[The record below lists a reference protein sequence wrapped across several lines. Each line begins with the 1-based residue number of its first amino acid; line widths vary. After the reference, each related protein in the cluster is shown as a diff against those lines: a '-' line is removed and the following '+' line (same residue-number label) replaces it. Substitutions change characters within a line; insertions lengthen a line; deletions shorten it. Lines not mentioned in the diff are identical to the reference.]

1 MRISAAGLACAA
13 LLGCSGVPGPFGTDG
28 TEDVVFEGAE
38 AFSRGELLEVIRNDL
53 ERYRADPRPS
63 ALDDAAFRLI
73 HHYQIAGYATVS
85 VQFDTEGGRVVFRIR
100 EGPRYTLG
108 RVRFRGNEAFTD
120 DELRAALPRPLLGGA
135 LPYTGAAV
143 EMLAAEVRAA
153 YLERGHLDVV
163 VQDPRLE
170 IDPGEHRVDV
180 TVRIREGPR
189 YRFSGFEG
197 VEAYPEL
204 ARALGERAGE
214 HYAASLPARAEAAA
228 AEFFRERGH
237 PFVRVAAEAK
247 PDRAAARAAVAVH
260 VEPGPAAR
268 VTGVRVEGAERVR
281 EGFVRARADLEVG
294 GPFRASDL
302 REAEERLLRTGLFRT
317 VHVSPGA
324 FRQETGELV
333 VDVALEEAPAGEAA
347 FLAGYGSLD
356 GPRVGVEGSY
366 RNLFGGS
373 EFVRLA
379 GTVSLLGFRG
389 DAEAGVSYFLGTE
402 LRPGL
407 SAYYEDREFP
417 SFEAFSY
424 GGAASLSYPLL
435 PDLQATGGARYARIR
450 TVEVDAELPPEDLLD
465 FNYVA
470 MFLQLTWDRRDHRVL
485 PTRGFLLSGL
495 GELSDKSF
503 GSDVQFLRGSGRG
516 VVLVPLPWDLVLA
529 ASLQGG
535 VIVPIDETEL
545 IPIALRYFAGG
556 TSTVR
561 GFRADTLGPKA
572 DGEPLGG
579 EVYLALQ
586 TELRFPIWRELH
598 GAVFTDRGGV
608 WFEHDEIDLRE
619 TRYSVGAGLRYYTP
633 AGAFVVDVAWNPA
646 PEEDERPVEVHV
658 SIGFPF

>member
-1 MRISAAGLACAA
+1 MRVSAAALAGAA
-13 LLGCSGVPGPFGTDG
+13 LLGCTGVPSPYGA
-28 TEDVVFEGAE
+28 EDIVFEGVE
-38 AFSRGELLEVIRNDL
+38 AFSHGELFEVILPDV
-53 ERYRADPRPS
+53 ERYRADPRP
-63 ALDDAAFRLI
+63 AVLDDAAFRLI
-73 HHYQIAGYATVS
+73 HRYRIEGYADVA
-85 VQFDTEGGRVVFRIR
+85 VQFGVEEGRVVFRVR
-100 EGPRYTLG
+100 EGPRYVLG
-108 RVRFRGNEAFTD
+108 RVRFRGNEAFSD
-120 DELRAALPRPLLGGA
+120 EELRAVLPRPLLGGA
-135 LPYTGAAV
+135 LPYTDAAV
-143 EMLAAEVRAA
+143 EMLVAEVRAA
-153 YLERGHLDVV
+153 YLERGHLEVV
-163 VQDPRLE
+163 VEDPQLE
-170 IDPGEHRVDV
+170 IDPEEHRVDV

-189 YRFSGFEG
+189 YRFAGFEG
-197 VEAYPEL
+197 VGAYPEL
-204 ARALGERAGE
+204 ARALGELAGE
-214 HYAASLPARAEAAA
+214 HYAASLPGRAEAAA

-237 PFVRVAAEAK
+237 PFVRAAAEAK
-247 PDRAAARAAVAVH
+247 PDRAAARAAVAVR

-268 VTGVRVEGAERVR
+268 VAGVRVEGAERVR
-281 EGFVRARADLEVG
+281 EGFVRARADLKVG

-317 VHVSPGA
+317 AHVSPGA
-324 FRQETGELV
+324 FQEGTGDLA
-333 VDVALEEAPAGEAA
+333 VDVVLEEAPAGEAA
-347 FLAGYGSLD
+347 FLVGYGSLE

-389 DAEAGVSYFLGTE
+389 DAEAGVSYFLGTD

-417 SFEAFSY
+417 SFEAVSY
-424 GGAASLSYPLL
+424 GGAASLSYPLGA
-435 PDLQATGGARYARIR
+435 DVQAAGGVRYARIR
-450 TVEVDAELPPEDLLD
+450 TVDVEAELPPEDLLD
-465 FNYVA
+465 FNYLA
-470 MFLQLTWDRRDHRVL
+470 TFLQLRWDRRDHRVL
-485 PTRGFLLSGL
+485 PARGFLLSGL

-516 VVLVPLPWDLVLA
+516 VVFVPLPWDLVWA
-529 ASLQGG
+529 TSLQGG

-556 TSTVR
+556 TTTVR
-561 GFRADTLGPKA
+561 GFRADTLGPKVG
-572 DGEPLGG
+572 GEPLGG

-586 TELRFPIWRELH
+586 TELRFPLWRELH

-608 WFEHDEIDLRE
+608 WFEHDEIDLGE

-633 AGAFVVDVAWNPA
+633 AGAFVVDVAWNPD